1 MKVLWSANAAEHLD
15 AIFQYIA
22 SDSTVYALKTVDE
35 ITRRSEQI
43 AQHPLSGRIVPEYN
57 LAQIREVLYR
67 DYRIIYYIKPD
78 QIEVLAVIRSRMHLA
93 DETTLNT

>member
-43 AQHPLSGRIVPEYN
+43 AQYPLSGRIVPEYN

-78 QIEVLAVIRSRMHLA
+78 QIEVVAVIRSRMHLT
-93 DETTLNT
+93 DIG

>member
-1 MKVLWSANAAEHLD
+1 MNEVKVLWSANAAEHLD

-22 SDSTVYALKTVDE
+22 ADSAVYALKTVDE

-67 DYRIIYYIKPD
+67 DYRIIYYIKPE
-78 QIEVLAVIRSRMHLA
+78 QIEVVAVIRSRMHLT
-93 DETTLNT
+93 DIG

>member
-1 MKVLWSANAAEHLD
+1 MNEVKVLWSANAAEHLD

-22 SDSTVYALKTVDE
+22 SDSAVYALKTVDE

-67 DYRIIYYIKPD
+67 DYRIIYYIKPE
-78 QIEVLAVIRSRMHLA
+78 QIEVVAVIRSRMHLT
-93 DETTLNT
+93 DIG

>member
-22 SDSTVYALKTVDE
+22 TDSVVYALKTVDE

-43 AQHPLSGRIVPEYN
+43 AQHALSGRIVPEYN
-57 LAQIREVLYR
+57 QAQIREVFYR
-67 DYRIIYYIKPD
+67 DCRIIYFIRLE
-78 QIEVLAVIRSRMHLA
+78 QIEVLAVIRSRMLLK
-93 DETTLNT
+93 DIE

>member
-1 MKVLWSANAAEHLD
+1 MKVLWSLNAAEHLD

-22 SDSTVYALKTVDE
+22 ADSVVYALKTVDG

-57 LAQIREVLYR
+57 QIQIREVLYR
-67 DYRIIYYIKPD
+67 DYRIIYYIRLE
-78 QIEVLAVIRSRMHLA
+78 QIEVLAVIRSRMQLT
-93 DETTLNT
+93 DIE

>member
-22 SDSTVYALKTVDE
+22 SNSVVYALKTVDE

-43 AQHPLSGRIVPEYN
+43 TEHPFSGRVVPEYR
-57 LAQIREVLYR
+57 LVQIREVLYR
-67 DYRIIYYIKPD
+67 DYRIIYHIKPD
-78 QIEVLAVIRSRMHLA
+78 QIEVLAVIKSRMRLT
-93 DETTLNT
+93 DIE